1 MRALSTRLRNV
12 FESAQGDVEIWSK
25 TAISQLD
32 IQLRERRRNFA
43 RRTEAVERIEQAAG
57 GLDERMS
64 ELRAQNAHQD
74 SLEHELRLMT
84 ADLVNLHDDDAAGF
98 STTLP
103 PD

>member
-1 MRALSTRLRNV
+1 
-12 FESAQGDVEIWSK
+12 
-25 TAISQLD
+25 
-32 IQLRERRRNFA
+32 
-43 RRTEAVERIEQAAG
+43 
-57 GLDERMS
+57 MS